1 MFVSDAGVAH
11 AKVRVVNS
19 AQGAGVEANE
29 GGTQGRGRGKN
40 LSQFA
45 ADRQCI
51 EEIEI

>member
-1 MFVSDAGVAH
+1 MGGCCH

-29 GGTQGRGRGKN
+29 GGMQGRGRGKN

-51 EEIEI
+51 KEIKI